1 MAKKPDPQ
9 SPQIELALQNATPA
23 SADEAAKAADPNKS
37 QKYLPILIP
46 LRRNIVIASLMK
58 SDHIRLFD
66 VDTDGPGG
74 EEAAKGYY
82 ERKASKREDTTSVDD
97 PSAQSTQVVS
107 YIVAKGSRGGLP
119 RGKVIIVPTGRVT
132 AGSKAGRFAYI
143 RIPARMHA
151 IEVANWID
159 KCFKANIGGGPIKSF
174 RMGRSEY
181 SVKALAPLL
190 SQLPPYKK
198 PTP

>member
-9 SPQIELALQNATPA
+9 SPQIELALQNATPE
-23 SADEAAKAADPNKS
+23 SSDEAAKAADPDKR
-37 QKYLPILIP
+37 QKYLPVLIP
-46 LRRNIVIASLMK
+46 LRANIVIASLMK

-82 ERKASKREDTTSVDD
+82 ERKASKREETTSVDD
-97 PSAQSTQVVS
+97 SSAESTPVAS

-132 AGSKAGRFAYI
+132 EGTKAGRFAYI
-143 RIPARMHA
+143 RVPARMHA

-159 KCFKANIGGGPIKSF
+159 KCFRAKIQGEPLKTF

-181 SVKALAPLL
+181 SVKALAPLI
-190 SQLPPYKK
+190 SKLPAFKK
-198 PTP
+198 PKA